1 MKRLSDIELAE
12 RKLVRQRL
20 EGMTVAGLRGLASSR
35 GVDLHGART
44 KLCVINTLMNNYER
58 WHECS

>member
-44 KLCVINTLMNNYER
+44 KLCVINTLMNNYEN
-58 WHECS
+58 WKEEE

>member
-1 MKRLSDIELAE
+1 MKRLSKIELAE

-44 KLCVINTLMNNYER
+44 KLCIVNTLMNNYER